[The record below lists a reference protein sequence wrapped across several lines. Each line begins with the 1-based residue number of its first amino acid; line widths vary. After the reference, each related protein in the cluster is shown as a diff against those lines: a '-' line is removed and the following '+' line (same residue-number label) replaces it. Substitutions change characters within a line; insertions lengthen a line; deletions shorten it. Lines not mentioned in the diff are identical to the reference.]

1 MSARSEKMKGLLQEL
16 ALLKDMEDRCGAGS
30 KSGIEA
36 DEFRERQKRR
46 SEISEQI
53 KALADQEEN

>member
-16 ALLKDMEDRCGAGS
+16 ALLKDLDDRG
-30 KSGIEA
+30 GIQV

-46 SEISEQI
+46 REISEQI

>member
-1 MSARSEKMKGLLQEL
+1 MSARSEEMIGLLKEL
-16 ALLKDMEDRCGAGS
+16 VLLKDLDDRGGAGL

-46 SEISEQI
+46 IEISEQI
-53 KALADQEEN
+53 KALADQEEK

>member
-1 MSARSEKMKGLLQEL
+1 MEEPMSARSEKMKGLLQEL
-16 ALLKDMEDRCGAGS
+16 ALLKDLDDRG
-30 KSGIEA
+30 GIQV

-46 SEISEQI
+46 REISEQI

>member
-16 ALLKDMEDRCGAGS
+16 AQLKDLDDRWEAGS
-30 KSGIEA
+30 KSEIEV

-46 SEISEQI
+46 SEIGEEI
-53 KALADQEEN
+53 KALADQDEN

>member
-1 MSARSEKMKGLLQEL
+1 MSARSEEMMGLLKEL
-16 ALLKDMEDRCGAGS
+16 VLLKDLDDRSGAGL
-30 KSGIEA
+30 KSGTEA